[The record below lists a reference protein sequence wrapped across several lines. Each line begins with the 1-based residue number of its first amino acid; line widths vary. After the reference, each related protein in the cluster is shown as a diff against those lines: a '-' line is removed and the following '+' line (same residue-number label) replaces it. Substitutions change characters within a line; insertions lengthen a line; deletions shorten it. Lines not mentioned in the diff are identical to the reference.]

1 MAVAGGAC
9 DIFVVMLPKIT
20 ASPTSR
26 WSQLA
31 PRWQFLLVAA
41 GLYLVWLIAYEGF
54 IGPDGQLDRWLSM
67 NIASASAGLLRLL
80 GFTASVGPGSTVLLM
95 DGQPAVVVGAPCDG
109 LVLYALFTGFIV
121 AFPGP
126 VRPKLWFIPAGIIG
140 LYLLNIVRVGAL
152 ALNQHYAHQ
161 SVDFNHHYTFSFVV
175 YGCICAL
182 WMQWVRWYGLPA
194 AEA

>member
-1 MAVAGGAC
+1 
-9 DIFVVMLPKIT
+9 MLPEINSSS
-20 ASPTSR
+20 ASR

-41 GLYLVWLIAYEGF
+41 GLYLGWLIAYEGF
-54 IGPDGQLDRWLSM
+54 VGPDGRLDTWLSV

-80 GFTASVGPGSTVLLM
+80 GFAASVAPGSTVLLM
-95 DGQPAVVVGAPCDG
+95 DGRPAVIVGAPCDG
-109 LVLYALFTGFIV
+109 LVLYALFTGFII

-126 VRPKLWFIPAGIIG
+126 IRPKLWFIPAGIAG

-182 WMQWVRWYGLPA
+182 WMQWVRWYGVPAA

>member
-1 MAVAGGAC
+1 
-9 DIFVVMLPKIT
+9 MLPDVP
-20 ASPTSR
+20 SPPASR
-26 WSQLA
+26 WAQLA
-31 PRWQFLLVAA
+31 PRWQFLLAAA
-41 GLYLVWLIAYEGF
+41 GLYLVWLIAYEGYL
-54 IGPDGQLDRWLSM
+54 GPDGRLDHWLSV
-67 NIASASAGLLRLL
+67 NIAAASAGLLRLL
-80 GFTASVGPGSTVLLM
+80 GFAASIGQDTSVVMM
-95 DGQPAVVVGAPCDG
+95 DGRPAVVVGAPCDG

-126 VRPKLWFIPAGIIG
+126 LRPKLWFIPAGIVL

-175 YGCICAL
+175 YACICLL

-194 AEA
+194 AAEA